1 MLSVNEQSRRLYQ
14 EASRAYASGD
24 YYAAESMFS
33 KLLKQ
38 APNNAETM
46 FSLAATKVKLSDF
59 SGARRHLR
67 RAMEIKRRP
76 PPDWFYVLSHTYRGE
91 GKFDEAHEALD
102 RGLAAHPD
110 SESLVSERASL
121 HAFTGDH
128 EKAYEIAQG
137 LIDGGS
143 REAGA
148 VITFATAC
156 RRLKRQDEAVP
167 FVRELVADGSLPR
180 DARQRAWFALA
191 ALLDST
197 KDYDGAF
204 DAYRQGNELEHSRF
218 DPDAFSAEIDR
229 MIDAFSPEAFER
241 LPVARAG
248 KSGKIIFVLGM
259 RRSGTSLV
267 EQILSSHPSVYGA
280 GELDDL
286 RQRAVELQGDPPNAF
301 SVFHRLDR
309 LTSGRADQT
318 ARKYVNSV
326 LKASPSSDRV
336 VDKAPSNWKFI
347 GLIARCLPDAK
358 IIHCVRDPMDT
369 CVSNYF
375 QLFKDNS
382 YACRL
387 DWLGRYFRDYA
398 RAVSHFRDALGVPM
412 LDVRY
417 EEVVADQEGQ
427 TRRMLDFM
435 GLDWDDACLS
445 YYESDRVT
453 RTASNDQVTRP
464 IYTSSVA
471 RHERYGASLD
481 PLRDALGDAHGAQG

>member
-1 MLSVNEQSRRLYQ
+1 MLSANDQSRKLYQ
-14 EASRAYASGD
+14 DASRAYATGD
-24 YYAAESMFS
+24 YYAAEALFAR
-33 KLLKQ
+33 LLKQ

-67 RAMEIKRRP
+67 KAMEIKRRP
-76 PPDWFYVLSHTYRGE
+76 PADWYYVLSHTYRGE
-91 GKFDEAHEALD
+91 GRFDEAHDALG
-102 RGLAAHPD
+102 RGLAAHPS
-110 SESLVSERASL
+110 SEPLMSERASL
-121 HAFTGDH
+121 FSFTGDH
-128 EKAYEIAQG
+128 ERAYEIAKG

-143 REAGA
+143 KDAGA
-148 VITFATAC
+148 AITFATAC

-167 FVRELVADGSLPR
+167 LVRELVADSSLPR
-180 DARQRAWFALA
+180 DVLQRAWFALA
-191 ALLDST
+191 ALLDS
-197 KDYDGAF
+197 KEDYDGAF
-204 DAYRQGNELEHSRF
+204 EAYRQGNELEHTRF

-229 MIDAFSPEAFER
+229 MIDAFSLEAFGK
-241 LPVARAG
+241 LPTAKAG

-267 EQILSSHPSVYGA
+267 EQILSSHPGVYGA

-309 LTSGRADQT
+309 LTSGRADQ
-318 ARKYVNSV
+318 AGRKYVNSV
-326 LKASPSSDRV
+326 LKASPGSERV
-336 VDKAPSNWKFI
+336 VDKAPSNWKFA
-347 GLIARCLPDAK
+347 GLIARCLPEAR

-387 DWLGRYFRDYA
+387 DWLARYYRDYD
-398 RAVSHFRDALGVPM
+398 RAMKHFRDVLGVPM

-417 EEVVADQEGQ
+417 EDVVADQEGQ
-427 TRRMLDFM
+427 TRRMLGHV

-464 IYTSSVA
+464 IYTSSVS
-471 RHERYGASLD
+471 RHERYASRLG
-481 PLRDALGDAHGAQG
+481 PLRAALDGVGGA